1 MRKYSYLCIVLTASA
16 ILLPAVFATIAASGN
31 TSPSAALILRVVKDV
46 DFRKSGTD
54 SWNTAKT
61 GGILASGDEVKTGSK
76 SLALIKFLDN
86 SLLRVRENSSVRIY
100 ADKRQ
105 DRSLSK
111 NTYIERGRV
120 NFEISK
126 QKNDEFR
133 FTTPTIVA
141 SIRGTRGSFNVMDD
155 GTSLLLVDEGSIEVT
170 STVGEKQKELIGA
183 GRYALVQRNGS
194 FQTGEQS
201 EEQKK
206 NSGNDSEA
214 GSKKLIIKTSEGDL
228 IIEYQDE
235 DK

>member
-1 MRKYSYLCIVLTASA
+1 MKKYRYLFLLLTAPALLLTAVSA
-16 ILLPAVFATIAASGN
+16 NIAASGN
-31 TSPSAALILRVVKDV
+31 ASPSAALILRVVKDV

-54 SWNTAKT
+54 SWSTAKP
-61 GGILASGDEVKTGSK
+61 GGILASGDEVKTGPK

-86 SLLRVRENSSVRIY
+86 SLLRVRENSSIRIF

-105 DRSLSK
+105 DHSLSK

-120 NFEISK
+120 NFEISR

-155 GTSLLLVDEGSIEVT
+155 GTSLLMVDEGSIEVT
-170 STVGEKQKELIGA
+170 STVGEKQKELISA

-194 FQTGEQS
+194 FQTGELS
-201 EEQKK
+201 DEQKK
-206 NSGNDSEA
+206 NSGNDSEE
-214 GSKKLIIKTSEGDL
+214 GSKKLIIKTSKGDL
-228 IIEYQDE
+228 IIEYQGE